1 MPLYSNSYS
10 KVVTYGTGEFI
21 SQILDNDHSVASSTT
36 YESAFKVSLGPSERI
51 LFRAFLYFDY
61 HQDGDI
67 KYKIVTPTG
76 SNRFLAILRQ
86 SELPI
91 HEDIAETVTQYVGS
105 GGTGDVSPTPGNTGQ
120 HFAWIQYGLVETPG
134 SYAADA
140 SRLFDIQF
148 AQQSSS
154 ANATT
159 LKRGSYIEYKKF

>member
-1 MPLYSNSYS
+1 MPLYSNTTT
-10 KVVTYGTGEFI
+10 KVVTYGTGEFK
-21 SQILDNDHSVASSTT
+21 SQILDNDHSVTSSTT

-61 HQDGDI
+61 HQDGDV

-76 SNRFLAILRQ
+76 STRFLAILRQ

-91 HEDIAETVTQYVGS
+91 DGAIVETVTQYVGTV
-105 GGTGDVSPTPGNTGQ
+105 GTGDVPVTGDTGQ
-120 HFAWIQYGLVETPG
+120 HFAWVQYGLVETPG

-140 SRLFDIQF
+140 SRLFDVQF

-154 ANATT
+154 ASATT